1 MKSIMVT
8 FWAESLKVRK
18 SKVLWITMMFFAF
31 IACMMGLIVFLQQHP
46 ELSQK
51 LGLIGMKANMLRFG
65 QPSWENYLVLLS
77 QGMAGIGLIGF
88 GFITSWIFGREYTD
102 HTIKDILALPA
113 SRSSFVIS
121 KLLVIMIWG
130 IVLAA
135 IFLAAGLLFGRIAG
149 ISGWSNQIF
158 VSFLYKFTMATLL
171 SLLLS
176 TPIAFFASSSN
187 GFLLPVGIVI
197 LTMLMA
203 NFTGLI
209 GMGSY
214 FPWAIP
220 GMFCVAPGAP
230 IEIHMASYLILFGT
244 SIIGLA
250 GTLAWWRYAD
260 QK

>member
-1 MKSIMVT
+1 MKSLMVT

-18 SKVLWITMMFFAF
+18 SKVLWITMVFFAF
-31 IACMMGLIVFLQQHP
+31 IACMMGLIIFLQQHP

-88 GFITSWIFGREYTD
+88 GFITSWVFGREYTD
-102 HTIKDILALPA
+102 HTIKDILTLPA

-130 IVLAA
+130 ILLSA
-135 IFLAAGLLFGRIAG
+135 IFMASGLLFGRIAG
-149 ISGWSNQIF
+149 ISGWSGQLF
-158 VSFLYKFTMATLL
+158 TSFLYKFTMVSLL

-187 GFLLPVGIVI
+187 GFLLPIGIVI
-197 LTMLMA
+197 LTMMMA
-203 NFTGLI
+203 NFTGLV
-209 GMGSY
+209 GVGPY

-220 GMFCVAPGAP
+220 SLFAVPSGKP
-230 IEIHMASYLILFGT
+230 IEIQTVSYLILFGT
-244 SIIGLA
+244 SMIGLA
-250 GTLAWWRYAD
+250 GTLAWWRFAD